1 MKYVVDIDN
10 TICTPTVGRNYED
23 AQPWH
28 TRIDKINKLYDEGH
42 TIVLTTHYLEEAES
56 LCNRIGMLKHGELVM
71 MESTDRLLQRD
82 KECLI
87 RLRVKKPVSTDLKSL
102 DSVLPE
108 TTCVDPNEYLIK
120 LFSS

>member
-1 MKYVVDIDN
+1 
-10 TICTPTVGRNYED
+10 
-23 AQPWH
+23 
-28 TRIDKINKLYDEGH
+28 
-42 TIVLTTHYLEEAES
+42 
-56 LCNRIGMLKHGELVM
+56 MLKHGELVM

-120 LFSS
+120 LFSSSEIESTLRDVRELGYEIDSMETENQDLEDVFLSIMKANPERSE